1 MLTPPSAYT
10 RFDPESLQ
18 LVSVAAAKD
27 ISAGEEITI
36 SYITLG
42 QTSSAR
48 KKALQLWGFECQC
61 PLCTAPPDQV
71 AASDARR
78 NQVEQL
84 RSEAIDAFQAGRAFQ
99 ALRITRQ
106 ILNLL
111 PQEELFPQYAEH
123 YENMA
128 RIYFVLRDQEN
139 AVKYAKKSL
148 EVLKEQGYINRIR
161 PEHYQVMW
169 RRFAEEEAGGY

>member
-1 MLTPPSAYT
+1 
-10 RFDPESLQ
+10 
-18 LVSVAAAKD
+18 
-27 ISAGEEITI
+27 
-36 SYITLG
+36 
-42 QTSSAR
+42 
-48 KKALQLWGFECQC
+48 
-61 PLCTAPPDQV
+61 
-71 AASDARR
+71 
-78 NQVEQL
+78 
-84 RSEAIDAFQAGRAFQ
+84 
-99 ALRITRQ
+99 LRITRQ

-148 EVLKEQGYINRIR
+148 DVLKEQGYINRIR